1 MIKFPRFRLAD
12 LLKREANNLDLIRL
26 ICSCMVIFGHA
37 FFLVDDPHYPFETWD
52 PVSRYL
58 GYQGVYISSLAVKVF
73 FFISGLLIT
82 DSLLSKKSVTAFLLA
97 RFFRVWP
104 ALIALLL
111 ITVFGLGPMYTNLKP
126 AEYFTH
132 RDTYR
137 YLWENLLMIAD
148 PTLPGVFVN
157 NPLPN
162 QVNGS
167 IWTLAYEIA
176 AYLGILVLYVLK
188 ITRSRLICSVIVL
201 LLLVDPLLSHSLLFP
216 WMPVNPQ
223 INYLPP
229 CFALGAWLVLFKDR
243 ITIGASVVAGMAI
256 LFLFGKS
263 TILGPYLFFLTLFVS
278 ILYLSALPFVRK
290 IKIPAD
296 LSYGTFLWGFLIQQI
311 MAANFARRGLIF
323 NLGWSLLLALIMGFL
338 SWHLVEKRA
347 IAAGHRYAKI
357 RPPRGQ

>member
-1 MIKFPRFRLAD
+1 MIKFPRYRLAD
-12 LLKREANNLDLIRL
+12 LLKREGNNLDLIRL

-37 FFLVDDPHYPFETWD
+37 FFLVNDPVFPFGIWD

-82 DSLLSKKSVTAFLLA
+82 NSLLGKKSPAAFLIA

-111 ITVFGLGPMYTNLKP
+111 ITVFVVGPLYSNLKP
-126 AEYFTH
+126 AEYFTQ

-137 YLWENLLMIAD
+137 YLWDNLLMIAN
-148 PTLPGVFVN
+148 PMLPGVFVN
-157 NPLPN
+157 NPMPN
-162 QVNGS
+162 QVNAS

-176 AYLGILVLYVLK
+176 AYFGILVLYVLK
-188 ITRSRLICSVIVL
+188 ITRSRLICSVITL
-201 LLLVDPLLSHSLLFP
+201 LLLVDPLLPHSLLFP

-229 CFALGAWLVLFKDR
+229 CFALGAWMVLFKDR
-243 ITIGASVVAGMAI
+243 ITLGVSAVAVVAI
-256 LFLFGKS
+256 LFLFVKS
-263 TILGPYLFFLTLFVS
+263 TILGPYFFFLTLFVS

-311 MAANFARRGLIF
+311 MAANFASRGLIF
-323 NLGWSLLLALIMGFL
+323 NLGWSLPLALLMGFI

-347 IAAGHRYAKI
+347 IAAGHRYA
-357 RPPRGQ
+357 RTWSVAGR